1 MAVRSL
7 LALLLFWIATH
18 ATAQSSA
25 PTLLQISSWVP
36 PSHFIYRELMAPW
49 AAAVEKA
56 TQGRVKVE
64 TLPKGVSSPAGH
76 FDAIRDGLA
85 DVTFNIHGYVPG
97 RFSLTKLVELP
108 FIGDNAEALSVAYW
122 RMHEKH
128 LARVGEH
135 KGLKVLAL
143 FAHGPGQ
150 VYNSRKPINT
160 LADLQGIKFRVGG
173 GMVNDV
179 GRLIGANTMLKPAT
193 ESYELISTGVADGVF
208 FPAESVS
215 TFKLEKF
222 LKYATIFPGGLYNT
236 SFVFFMSD
244 DKFQKLSK
252 ADQDAIMSVS
262 GEALSRSMGRVWDV
276 RDREAVAILDKAGV
290 SSVKASGALVDD
302 VVKRTVSL
310 ESDWIKDANSRG
322 LDGVRVLSDFKEEI
336 RKIVAR

>member
-7 LALLLFWIATH
+7 LALVLFWIVTH

-36 PSHFIYRELMAPW
+36 PGHFIYRELMAPW

-56 TQGRVKVE
+56 SQGRVKVE

-97 RFSLTKLVELP
+97 RFTLTKLVELP

-150 VYNSRKPINT
+150 VYNSRKPINS

-222 LKYATIFPGGLYNT
+222 LKFATIFPGGLYNT

-262 GEALSRSMGRVWDV
+262 GEPLSRSMGRVWDV

-290 SSVKASGALVDD
+290 SSVKASGALLDD

-310 ESDWIKDANSRG
+310 EADWIKDANSKG
-322 LDGVRVLSDFKEEI
+322 LDGARVLSDFKEEI
-336 RKIVAR
+336 RKAAAR

>member
-1 MAVRSL
+1 MGLRSL
-7 LALLLFWIATH
+7 AALLVFGVASQ
-18 ATAQSSA
+18 AAAQSGA
-25 PTLLQISSWVP
+25 PTVLQISSWVP

-49 AAAVEKA
+49 AAGVEKA
-56 TQGRVKVE
+56 TQGRVKVD
-64 TLPKGVSSPAGH
+64 TLPKGVASPQGH

-97 RFSLTKLVELP
+97 RFTLTKLVELP

-128 LARVGEH
+128 LARAGEH

-150 VYNSRKPINT
+150 VYNSKKPINT
-160 LADLQGIKFRVGG
+160 LTDLQGIKFRVGG

-193 ESYELISTGVADGVF
+193 ESYELLSTGVADGVF

-222 LKYATIFPGGLYNT
+222 VKFSTVFPGGLYNT
-236 SFVFFMSD
+236 SFVFFMND
-244 DKFQKLSK
+244 EKFQKLSK
-252 ADQDAIMSVS
+252 ADQDAVMSVS
-262 GEALSRSMGRVWDV
+262 GEALSRSIGRVWDV
-276 RDREAVAILDKAGV
+276 RDREAVAILAKAGV
-290 SSVKASGALVDD
+290 SIVKAGTALVDD
-302 VVKRTVSL
+302 VVKRTASL
-310 ESDWIKDANSRG
+310 EGDWVKDANAKG
-322 LDGVRVLSDFKEEI
+322 LDGIRVLGEFKEEI
-336 RKIVAR
+336 KKLAPR

>member
-1 MAVRSL
+1 MGFKSL
-7 LALLLFWIATH
+7 AALLMLGVAAH
-18 ATAQSSA
+18 AAAQSTA
-25 PTLLQISSWVP
+25 PAVLQISSWVP

-56 TQGRVKVE
+56 SQGRVKVE
-64 TLPKGVSSPAGH
+64 TLPKGVTSPAGH

-97 RFSLTKLVELP
+97 RFTLTKLVELP

-150 VYNSRKPINT
+150 VYNSRKPINS

-193 ESYELISTGVADGVF
+193 ESYELISAGVADGVF

-222 LKYATIFPGGLYNT
+222 LKFATIFPGGLYNT

-262 GEALSRSMGRVWDV
+262 GEPLSRSMGRVWDV

-290 SSVKASGALVDD
+290 SSVKASGALLDD

-310 ESDWIKDANSRG
+310 EADWIKDANSKG
-322 LDGVRVLSDFKEEI
+322 LDGARVLSDFKEEI
-336 RKIVAR
+336 RKAAAR